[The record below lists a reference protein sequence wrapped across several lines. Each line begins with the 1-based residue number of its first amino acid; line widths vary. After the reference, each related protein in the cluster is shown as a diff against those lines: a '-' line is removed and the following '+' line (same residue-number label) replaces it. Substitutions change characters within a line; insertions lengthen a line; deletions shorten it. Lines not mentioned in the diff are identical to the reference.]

1 MVTLAYKGRTAVRS
15 GPIPVIVRVFDISSL
30 GMVCMV
36 SSSVIVSPAAHRKS
50 WDEMW
55 AGVVFGLAKFSCLN
69 KIHTKFPKSV

>member
-1 MVTLAYKGRTAVRS
+1 MVTLAYEGRTAVRS

-36 SSSVIVSPAAHRKS
+36 SGFVILSPAARRKS

-55 AGVVFGLAKFSCLN
+55 AGVVFGLVKSAFLN
-69 KIHTKFPKSV
+69 NIHTKFPKSV